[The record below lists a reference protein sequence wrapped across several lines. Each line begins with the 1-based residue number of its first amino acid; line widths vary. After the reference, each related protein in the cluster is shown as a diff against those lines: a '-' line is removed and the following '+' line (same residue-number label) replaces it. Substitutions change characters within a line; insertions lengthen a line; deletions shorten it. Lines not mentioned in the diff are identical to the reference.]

1 MVKTQAI
8 KDLVVNAFYGT
19 SPDPANY
26 AAQDVKAALREEI
39 HKIAHD
45 YNSYRRNKLDLFE
58 IMQEAYTEILPK
70 QVEAFIGS
78 FAEVKTVPLNQK
90 ATFVVNTGRR
100 RAKQFITAVAL
111 SGVYESFRLD
121 KNTFELGGQA
131 IGGAAYIDF
140 ERYLCGDEDIS
151 ESTEILLEGL
161 QEAVYGQ
168 IQKALLAAVNA
179 TDRPAKNRYI
189 AAGFD
194 SDAMAQLCAV
204 AGSYSSN
211 GSVVIYATP
220 EFVAEMGPDAI
231 GLPIYAP
238 YALGANPTPGSA
250 PGYATPVYNPR
261 NIEEIAQYGRIKTF
275 RGNPIIEIPQSYTDE
290 TNEVTIANPSTA
302 YIFPA
307 GNTKPVKVVFEGN
320 TQVDEWQHRDRSFEV
335 EAYQR
340 VGVAILTN
348 YDWCVYVNMNLAD
361 TEKYPTKYELDFTA
375 TGATGSADGTYGG

>member
-1 MVKTQAI
+1 MADNKAI
-8 KDLVVNAFYGT
+8 KDLVVHAFYGT
-19 SPDPANY
+19 TPEPTKFS
-26 AAQDVKAALREEI
+26 AQDVKDTLREEI
-39 HKIAHD
+39 HAIAHD
-45 YNSYRRNKLDLFE
+45 WNSYRRNKYDLFE

-70 QVEAFIGS
+70 QVESFIQS

-90 ATFVVNTGRR
+90 AVFTVNTGRR

-121 KNTFELGGQA
+121 KNTFELGGRA

-151 ESTEILLEGL
+151 ESTDILLEGL
-161 QEAVYGQ
+161 EEAVYGE

-179 TDRPAKNRYI
+179 ENRPAKNRYI
-189 AAGFD
+189 SAGFD
-194 SDAMAQLCAV
+194 GDAMADLCSV
-204 AGSYSSN
+204 ASSYSQ
-211 GSVVIYATP
+211 GGGVVIYATP
-220 EFVAEMGPDAI
+220 EFVANMGPDAI
-231 GLPIYAP
+231 GMPIF
-238 YALGANPTPGSA
+238 GNPSQSVGTGYG
-250 PGYATPVYNPR
+250 GYATPLYNPR
-261 NIEEIAQYGRIKTF
+261 NIEEISQYGRIKTF

-320 TQVDEWQHRDRSFEV
+320 TQIDDWQHRDRSFEIEV
-335 EAYQR
+335 YQR

-348 YDWCVYVNMNLAD
+348 YDWCVYVNMDLAD
-361 TEKYPTKYELDFTA
+361 PERYPTKYEIDFSATAA
-375 TGATGSADGTYGG
+375 TGRADGTYSG